1 MAQLQDTAG
10 DLRRVANFLKG
21 ITAAADVIE
30 RIGSLENATAEAKA
44 ALAVAERDR
53 DSALAELADAKAK
66 GKAAVAS
73 AQAKADKILADA
85 EAAAKEKEA
94 TILAEAD
101 SLVSSNLSMASQ
113 QAGEMVAKATAAA
126 QTWEQTVADLMV
138 KSQALAAE
146 TADLE
151 AKRALAQAEFD
162 KLTKALDALKAKFKI
177 GD

>member
-1 MAQLQDTAG
+1 MTIKHDIAA
-10 DLRRVANFLKG
+10 DLRRWARTFKAANE
-21 ITAAADVIE
+21 AADMIE
-30 RIGSLENATAEAKA
+30 SIGSMEQATAEAQA
-44 ALAVAERDR
+44 ALAVANRDR
-53 DSALAELADAKAK
+53 DSALAELADAKTK

-85 EAAAKEKEA
+85 EAAAREKEA
-94 TILAEAD
+94 TMLAEAD
-101 SLVSSNLSMASQ
+101 SLVSSNLSMASRQ
-113 QAGEMVAKATAAA
+113 SAEMVAKATAAA
-126 QTWEQTVADLMV
+126 QKWEQTVADLMV

-162 KLTKALDALKAKFKI
+162 KLTKALDKIKSQFKI

>member
-85 EAAAKEKEA
+85 EAQAQAYADKSRAEIDAYNKANTDAAVAFAASVVDTAKNKAAMFEGA
-94 TILAEAD
+94 TYELTI
-101 SLVSSNLSMASQ
+101 
-113 QAGEMVAKATAAA
+113 
-126 QTWEQTVADLMV
+126 
-138 KSQALAAE
+138 KSQALTSE
-146 TADLE
+146 VSDLE
-151 AKRALAQAEFD
+151 SKRALAQAEFD
-162 KLTKALDALKAKFKI
+162 KLTKALDKIKSQFKI

>member
-1 MAQLQDTAG
+1 MSKQDTAQQ
-10 DLRRVANFLKG
+10 LRKVANFLQG
-21 ITAAADVIE
+21 LVQAADDIE
-30 RIGSLENATAEAKA
+30 AIGSMEGATAEAKA

-94 TILAEAD
+94 TMLAEAD

-113 QAGEMVAKATAAA
+113 QSAEMVAKAAAAA
-126 QTWEQTVADLMV
+126 QKWEQTVADLMV
-138 KSQALAAE
+138 KSQALSAE
-146 TADLE
+146 TSDLE
-151 AKRALAQAEFD
+151 SKRALAQAEFD